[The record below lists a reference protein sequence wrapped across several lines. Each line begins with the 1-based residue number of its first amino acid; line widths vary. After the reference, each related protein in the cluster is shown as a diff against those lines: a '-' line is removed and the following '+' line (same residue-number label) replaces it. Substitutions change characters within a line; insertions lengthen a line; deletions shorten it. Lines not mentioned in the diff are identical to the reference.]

1 MCDQILCVPR
11 HRAWRKHLTSQSVRS
26 TLRPSELGRAWPGYF
41 DYFRQSARS
50 VSPIMAID
58 YQGLV
63 THGLAKQISE
73 KIREAIL
80 EGRVQV
86 RERLPTE
93 EELAAKFNVSRP
105 TIREALK
112 RLAAQNLIRSRRGPS
127 GGTFVNK
134 PSREEA
140 RLTVANAARLLLSMD
155 EFTLN
160 DIAEARQEIELI
172 CCRLAALRRTDED
185 LSAMAREIEQQRQPS
200 LTDEEFCASDVRFHL
215 ALVVAAGNSALDF
228 AASGVIESL
237 QPAVNMVIFRF
248 RDRRK
253 VAAQHERLHRA
264 LQARDSDAACAALT
278 EYMNALRRQYRKAQE
293 ARASQTPVA
302 EQKPSTA

>member
-1 MCDQILCVPR
+1 MVEGIDKP
-11 HRAWRKHLTSQSVRS
+11 VRTQHAS
-26 TLRPSELGRAWPGYF
+26 
-41 DYFRQSARS
+41 D
-50 VSPIMAID
+50 MAID

-63 THGLAKQISE
+63 THSLAKQIAE
-73 KIREAIL
+73 KIHEAIL

-112 RLAAQNLIRSRRGPS
+112 RLAAQNLIRSRRGPA
-127 GGTFVNK
+127 GGTFVKK

-140 RLTVANAARLLLSMD
+140 RLTVANAARLLVSMD

-160 DIAEARQEIELI
+160 EIAEARQEIELI
-172 CCRLAALRRTDED
+172 CCRLAALRRTDEQLATMASEID
-185 LSAMAREIEQQRQPS
+185 LQNQSS
-200 LTDEEFCASDVRFHL
+200 LSDEEFCASDVRFHL
-215 ALVVAAGNSALDF
+215 ALVAAAGNAALDF

-253 VAAQHERLHRA
+253 VAALHQRLYRA
-264 LQARDSDAACAALT
+264 LQSRNGNAACAALT
-278 EYMNALRRQYRKAQE
+278 EYMNALRRQYRKAQTAKE
-293 ARASQTPVA
+293 AKVA
-302 EQKPSTA
+302 KIRSADHIPLAI

>member
-1 MCDQILCVPR
+1 VTASDDVTKLLHI
-11 HRAWRKHLTSQSVRS
+11 
-26 TLRPSELGRAWPGYF
+26 
-41 DYFRQSARS
+41 RQTNSARIFFFSQKAGSS
-50 VSPIMAID
+50 VMTID

-86 RERLPTE
+86 HERLPTE
-93 EELAAKFNVSRP
+93 EELAVKFNVSRP

-112 RLAAQNLIRSRRGPS
+112 RLAAQNLIRSRRGPA
-127 GGTFVNK
+127 GGTFVNQ
-134 PSREEA
+134 PSREDA
-140 RLTVANAARLLLSMD
+140 RLTVANAARLLVSMD

-172 CCRLAALRRTDED
+172 CCRLAALRRTDEH
-185 LSAMAREIEQQRQPS
+185 LSTMALEIERQRQPS
-200 LTDEEFCASDVRFHL
+200 LTDEEFCASDVRFHH
-215 ALVVAAGNSALDF
+215 ALVEAAGNPALDF
-228 AASGVIESL
+228 AAAGVIESL

-253 VAAQHERLHRA
+253 VAAQHDRLYRA
-264 LQARDSDAACAALT
+264 LKARDSDAACAALT
-278 EYMNALRRQYRKAQE
+278 EYMNALRRQHRKAQE
-293 ARASQTPVA
+293 AKAGQMGSA
-302 EQKPSTA
+302 APSTRRA